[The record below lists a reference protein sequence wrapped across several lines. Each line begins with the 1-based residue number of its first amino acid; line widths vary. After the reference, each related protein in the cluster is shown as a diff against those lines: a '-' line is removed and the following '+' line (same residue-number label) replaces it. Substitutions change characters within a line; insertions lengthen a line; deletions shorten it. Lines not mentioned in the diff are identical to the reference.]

1 LLVFFSSFAEIAI
14 YAIGTSF
21 LVFCGFK
28 GDVGIIDF
36 TQSLSESVHKL
47 ILVICSPDH
56 K

>member
-1 LLVFFSSFAEIAI
+1 MQLAHLFWSFV
-14 YAIGTSF
+14 GS
-21 LVFCGFK
+21 K

-36 TQSLSESVHKL
+36 TQSQPESVHKL